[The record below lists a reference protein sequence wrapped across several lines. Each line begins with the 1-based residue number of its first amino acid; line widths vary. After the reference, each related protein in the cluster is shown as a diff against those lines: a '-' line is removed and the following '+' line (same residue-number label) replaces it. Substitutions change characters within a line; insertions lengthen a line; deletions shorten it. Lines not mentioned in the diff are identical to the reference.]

1 MTVTVP
7 PADSPLQSSP
17 PGEWRMPSRDD
28 FGRYVETTM
37 MDVLRDLER
46 DRRKMIR
53 KILVA
58 SAIILGLAV
67 AAFFIGSAL
76 QAKVDVLAYIDGGLA
91 VVLIVTCGY
100 LFAKSYK
107 SEFKARLISPL
118 VKFFGADFEYSAE
131 SFIESGR
138 YWASRIFRTS
148 FDRYSGED
156 YIAGTAGKTR
166 FECSEVCAEYER
178 ETVDSKGNK
187 QKEWKTIFS
196 GLFFIADFN
205 KAFSGSTWVLPD
217 SLESKLGWLA
227 HKLQEWKLDRPGQL
241 VKLEDPEFERL
252 FAVYATDQMV
262 ARYVLSPSL
271 MKRITEYRQR
281 LRHPLWMS
289 FIDGTLYVAIAP
301 GRDLFE
307 PKLLSV
313 VDGKQCMSIFDDI
326 AIGLGI
332 IEDLNLNTRIW
343 SKQ

>member
-37 MDVLRDLER
+37 TDVLRDLER
-46 DRRKMIR
+46 DRRKMLR
-53 KILVA
+53 KIVVA
-58 SAIILGLAV
+58 TVIVLGLAM
-67 AAFFIGSAL
+67 AAFLIGSVL
-76 QAKVDVLAYIDGGLA
+76 HAKREVLLFVDGGLA
-91 VVLIVTCGY
+91 VILIVTCGY

-107 SEFKARLISPL
+107 KEFKARLISPL
-118 VKFFGADFEYSAE
+118 VKFFGEDFQYSAD
-131 SFIESGR
+131 SFIDSGR
-138 YWASRIFRTS
+138 YLASRIFRTS

-166 FECSEVCAEYER
+166 FECSEVCAEYET

-187 QKEWKTIFS
+187 EKHWKTIFS

-205 KAFSGSTWVLPD
+205 KAFSGSTWVFPD

-271 MKRITEYRQR
+271 MKRITEHRQS
-281 LRHPLWMS
+281 LKHPLWMS